1 MKLRL
6 RTPTTFVTVSLAL
19 LGLVGVLVETSLN
32 RPVEAAEHSGR
43 LITVHDRGK
52 ENVFLTEANTLKA
65 AFAEAGIEVDSH
77 DAVEPGLDDTLVAS
91 DYQVNIYRARPVTVI
106 DGATRLKVVTPY
118 QTPEQIIADVGISLY
133 PEDTTSLNR
142 STDIVGDGAGLQ
154 LQIDRAT
161 PVLLTLYGKQT
172 EIRTQATTVDGMLKE
187 KGINL
192 EANDRV
198 SVDGSTAVSAGMA
211 LRVWREGKQTVNVD
225 EDIAFSVEQ
234 IKDADREVGYKAL
247 QTAGV
252 VGKRSV
258 TYEVE
263 VQDGAEVARKEIAA
277 IVTQPAQNQ
286 VEVVGS
292 KVILS
297 VTYSADKA
305 AIMTAAGVAP
315 KDQDYAAYI
324 INNENAL
331 WCAVRWQGTS
341 GCAAAYYEKFA
352 GAESSSGVGY
362 GLCQATPGIKMATAG
377 GDWRTNVVTQMKWC
391 HSYAIGRY
399 GSWEA
404 AYKFKVA
411 KGWW

>member
-6 RTPTTFVTVSLAL
+6 RTPTTFITMSLAL
-19 LGLVGVLVETSLN
+19 LGLVGVLVGTSLN

-77 DAVEPGLDDTLVAS
+77 DAVEPSLEDTLVAS

-172 EIRTQATTVDGMLKE
+172 EVRTQASTVDGMLKE
-187 KGINL
+187 KGIKL

-198 SVDGSTAVSAGMA
+198 SVTGSTAITADMA
-211 LRVWREGKQTVNVD
+211 LRVWREGKQTVTVD
-225 EDIAFSVEQ
+225 EEIAFATEQ

-252 VGKRSV
+252 AGKRSV
-258 TYEVE
+258 TYEID
-263 VQDGAEVARKEIAA
+263 VQDGTEVARREIAA

-331 WCAVRWQGTS
+331 WCAIRWQGTS